1 MITIKDIA
9 KLAGV
14 SPSTVSRV
22 ISGHPRISTETSLKV
37 KQIMKELNYH
47 PNMMAKSLV
56 SKTTQTLGIMLPRPA
71 EELFQNYFFGELLR
85 GIITHAT
92 RNNYELLLSTETS
105 SDDELQAISRLVH
118 GRRVDGILLL
128 GSKRDDPIISFLE
141 EEEFP
146 FVLIGRSE
154 THPNAPMVDNDNVQT
169 AYDATQHLIAQGHT
183 RIGFVSGPP
192 DITLSH
198 DRMRGYRKALEE
210 SGLTA
215 TNDWIVEGEFLQE
228 SGFRAMSLFM
238 SLPDRPTAIVVID
251 DNVAFGVLR
260 ALAELGYQVPE
271 DISVVSFNNIALSE
285 LASPPL
291 SSIDIGTYQLG
302 YTAVQVLLKILGN
315 EPLAQNPVIIPHRL
329 IVRES
334 SLYLKAKPF
343 LS

>member
-22 ISGHPRISTETSLKV
+22 ISNHPRISTKTSLKV

-47 PNMMAKSLV
+47 PNIMAKSLV
-56 SKTTQTLGIMLPRPA
+56 SKTTHTLGIMLPRPA

-92 RNNYELLLSTETS
+92 RMNYELLLTTETS
-105 SDDELQAISRLVH
+105 SDNELHAISRLVH

-128 GSKRDDPIISFLE
+128 GSKRDDPIITFLE
-141 EEEFP
+141 AEKFP

-154 THPNAPMVDNDNVQT
+154 AHPNAPMVDNDNVQT
-169 AYDATQHLIAQGHT
+169 AYDATHHLIAQGHT

-198 DRMRGYRKALEE
+198 DRMLGYQKALAQA
-210 SGLTA
+210 GLDA
-215 TNDWIVEGEFLQE
+215 DSDWIVEGEFLQE

-238 SLPDRPTAIVVID
+238 SLPNRPTAIVVID

-260 ALAELGYQVPE
+260 ALAELHYLVPE

-302 YTAVQVLLKILGN
+302 YTAVQVLLKILSG
-315 EPLAQNPVIIPHRL
+315 EPQPHNPVIIPHRL

-334 SLYLKAKPF
+334 SLFSKPKPP
-343 LS
+343 SK

>member
-9 KLAGV
+9 KMAGV

-22 ISGHPRISTETSLKV
+22 ISNHPRISRETSVKV
-37 KQIMKELNYH
+37 RQIMKEHNYH
-47 PNMMAKSLV
+47 PNIMAKSLV

-85 GIITHAT
+85 GIMSHAT
-92 RNNYELLLSTETS
+92 RMNYEVLLSTESTS
-105 SDDELQAISRLVH
+105 GNGLDAISRLVY

-128 GSKRDDPIISFLE
+128 SSRREDPHIAFLE
-141 EEEFP
+141 EERFP

-154 THPNAPMVDNDNVQT
+154 THPDAPMVDNDNVQT
-169 AYDATQHLIAQGHT
+169 AYDATSHLIAQGHA

-192 DITLSH
+192 EFTLSH
-198 DRMRGYRKALEE
+198 DRMTGYAKAMEDAQLPTH
-210 SGLTA
+210 S
-215 TNDWIVEGEFLQE
+215 DWILEGEYLQD

-238 SLPDRPTAIVVID
+238 SLPNRPTAIVVID
-251 DNVAFGVLR
+251 DHVAFGVLR
-260 ALAELGYQVPE
+260 ALDELGYRVPE

-302 YTAVQVLLKILGN
+302 YSAVQLLLKIIQGD
-315 EPLAQNPVIIPHRL
+315 EGAISPNPIIIPHRL
-329 IVRES
+329 MVRES
-334 SLYLKAKPF
+334 SLYTLPRQI
-343 LS
+343 